1 MALEDGEYVSWSE
14 VVPGDIGTEVDE
26 HAAVQQEG
34 YYYRETSG
42 LHLRAEP
49 AIISKVLPTQIEKL
63 LAADRR
69 R

>member
-1 MALEDGEYVSWSE
+1 

-34 YYYRETSG
+34 YYYMETAPNATRHSSD
-42 LHLRAEP
+42 P
-49 AIISKVLPTQIEKL
+49 KVLPTPIEKL